1 MSQFAREHPEDY
13 EERLEAMVDAADLE
27 RKRRKES
34 PKADLVTFKTDDP
47 ATKKEIEEAVE
58 AEALREQDPGRWP
71 EWASPAR
78 MRRDLE
84 REREEDER
92 YGY

>member
-1 MSQFAREHPEDY
+1 MRYGMHPDWEFPDP
-13 EERLEAMVDAADLE
+13 LEAADLE

-34 PKADLVTFKTDDP
+34 PTPSD
-47 ATKKEIEEAVE
+47 IREAKE
-58 AEALREQDPGRWP
+58 AEALRETDPGRWP
-71 EWASPAR
+71 DWASPAR

-84 REREEDER
+84 RDREEDDS